1 MEIRKGNNSEGSILT
16 PIDQYVI
23 DKVREI
29 RKSKKITQEQIAD
42 FLKVSEGYI
51 GQIESTKFIAKY
63 NLEAL
68 NQLAKLFECSPKD
81 FLPENPL

>member
-1 MEIRKGNNSEGSILT
+1 MENQKSKSEEGAVLT
-16 PIDQYVI
+16 PIDQFVI
-23 DKVREI
+23 DRVREI

-51 GQIESTKFIAKY
+51 GQIESPKFIAKY
-63 NLEAL
+63 NLESL

-81 FLPENPL
+81 FLPEKPF